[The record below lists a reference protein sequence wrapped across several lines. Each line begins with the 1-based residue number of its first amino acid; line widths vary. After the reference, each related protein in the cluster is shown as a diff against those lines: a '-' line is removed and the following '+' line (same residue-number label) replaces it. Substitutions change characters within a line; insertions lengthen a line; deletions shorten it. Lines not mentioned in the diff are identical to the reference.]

1 MTATSA
7 VTSTARRFARLAA
20 ALGTVCTATVLALPA
35 TAATTP
41 SPTPSATLPGG
52 VRPARVVDRV
62 VRDDRVAEAS
72 GLVRSRTLDGVLWTF
87 NDSGNTPDL
96 FGIGRS
102 GDVVARVRVTDAD
115 NDDWEAAA
123 PVRLLDGVPAIA
135 IGDIGDNKA
144 ERDHVSIHVV
154 AEPAKAGTTKRRAER
169 VVTLTYPDRPAD
181 AEALFADPRT
191 NRLYVVTKGLL
202 GGRLYA
208 VPQEVWPGGRRTGRS
223 GSATLEYLAR
233 VPLVLVTDAVGLP
246 DGRVAL
252 RTYGELAMMPPVPA
266 AAGDDEVWSP
276 LATTTLPRQGQGESI
291 ALVRSRDAFLL
302 GTEGRRKPIL
312 RFTPPADVMA
322 ARPPPAAVTP
332 SAAASASAGATA
344 APADG
349 SDAGSGGASTAVFLA
364 GGAGLVG
371 AVAVGALVSA
381 RRRR

>member
-1 MTATSA
+1 MT
-7 VTSTARRFARLAA
+7 VTSTARRLARLAA
-20 ALGTVCTATVLALPA
+20 ALGTACAATVLALPA

-41 SPTPSATLPGG
+41 SPTPSATPSATLPGD
-52 VRPARVVDRV
+52 VRPARAVDRV

-102 GDVVARVRVTDAD
+102 GDIVARVRVTDAD

-208 VPQEVWPGGRRTGRS
+208 VPQEVWPGGRRTGRTE
-223 GSATLEYLAR
+223 SATLEYLAR

-312 RFTPPADVMA
+312 RFTPPADVMG
-322 ARPPPAAVTP
+322 ARPAAAPSASP
-332 SAAASASAGATA
+332 SAAPSASAGASSPPSDGTA
-344 APADG
+344 G
-349 SDAGSGGASTAVFLA
+349 GGGASTAVFLA